1 MKRGFKAA
9 ARRLAQEVRE
19 ELGLDDAAPFEP
31 EAWAELYGMPLVGL
45 QELPCSEKARRHLLG
60 PASAKW
66 SAALIP
72 NGNGQVIVYNSDHA
86 PVRVRSDISHEAGHV
101 LLEHPNVVNVMGRQ
115 GCGNLAH
122 DLEDQANEVA
132 GELLLPMNAAHRLAR
147 RQVSDQEAALMYR
160 ISREMARRRLNS
172 TGARLAA
179 QRQLDAS
186 RRFRGA

>member
-1 MKRGFKAA
+1 
-9 ARRLAQEVRE
+9 
-19 ELGLDDAAPFEP
+19 
-31 EAWAELYGMPLVGL
+31 
-45 QELPCSEKARRHLLG
+45 
-60 PASAKW
+60 
-66 SAALIP
+66 
-72 NGNGQVIVYNSDHA
+72 
-86 PVRVRSDISHEAGHV
+86 V

-160 ISREMARRRLNS
+160 ISREMARWRLNS